1 MSAIEASDED
11 GEEYHPLRH
20 VSPDFETLARDI
32 QNRASHRVGVASTE
46 KRHFREFFG
55 APIHVIEIAWELIK
69 RDSLLPE
76 GGRPKHLLW
85 ALHFLKVYPKQSPG
99 CSAVGTSA
107 GAVDPKTH
115 QKWVWMFI
123 NALVGLMD
131 VVVSNHRVRTGAG
144 VVYC

>member
-11 GEEYHPLRH
+11 EEEYHPLRH

-32 QNRASHRVGVASTE
+32 QNRASHRVGAASTE

-55 APIHVIEIAWELIK
+55 APIHVIEIGWELIK

-85 ALHFLKVYPKQSPG
+85 ALHFLKVYPRQSPG
-99 CSAVGTSA
+99 CSAVGASA

-115 QKWVWMFI
+115 QKWVWLFI
-123 NALVGLMD
+123 DALVGLMD
-131 VVVSNHRVRTGAG
+131 VVVSNYSVRTGAG
-144 VVYC
+144 VIYC

>member
-1 MSAIEASDED
+1 MSAIESSDED
-11 GEEYHPLRH
+11 EEEYHPLRH

-32 QNRASHRVGVASTE
+32 QNRATRHVGAESTE

-55 APIHVIEIAWELIK
+55 APIHVVEIVWELIK

-99 CSAVGTSA
+99 CSAVGASA

-115 QKWVWMFI
+115 KKWVWLFI
-123 NALVGLMD
+123 DAIVGLMD
-131 VVVSNHRVRTGAG
+131 VVVSKITV
-144 VVYC
+144 

>member
-11 GEEYHPLRH
+11 EEEYHPLHH
-20 VSPDFETLARDI
+20 VLPDFETLAREI
-32 QNRASHRVGVASTE
+32 QNRASCPVRAASTE
-46 KRHFREFFG
+46 KRHFHEFFG
-55 APIHVIEIAWELIK
+55 APIHVVEIAWELIK

-99 CSAVGTSA
+99 CSAVGVSA
-107 GAVDPKTH
+107 GTVDPKTH
-115 QKWVWMFI
+115 QKWVWLFI

-131 VVVSNHRVRTGAG
+131 VVVSKHRAGTGAG